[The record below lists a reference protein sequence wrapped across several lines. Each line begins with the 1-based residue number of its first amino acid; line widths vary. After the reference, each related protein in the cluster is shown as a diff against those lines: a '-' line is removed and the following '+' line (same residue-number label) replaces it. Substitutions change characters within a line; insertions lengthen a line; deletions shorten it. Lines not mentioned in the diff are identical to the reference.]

1 MAKES
6 GLAWTTCEVDDSGGV
21 ARDIKN
27 DVTNLTFGTTRGVQ
41 DVTGLDKSAMERIL
55 LLGDFSISLNCV
67 FNDAA
72 APSSFDCFKT
82 VCSATV
88 NRTVTLVVS
97 GQTLPNEVAFDNV
110 AWSRP
115 QSGELTLTASGNLSD
130 GTAPTWA

>member
-21 ARDIKN
+21 ARDLKN
-27 DVTNLTFGTTRGVQ
+27 EVTNLTFATTRGVQ
-41 DVTGLDKSAMERIL
+41 DVTGLDKSAHERLL
-55 LLGDFSISLNCV
+55 LLGDFSFSLTGV

-72 APSSFDCFKT
+72 NLIFDVFKT

-88 NRTVTLVVS
+88 NRTVNLVVS

-110 AWSRP
+110 SFARP
-115 QSGELTLTASGNLSD
+115 ASGEFTLTASGNLSD